1 MSLAIPNNKQEI
13 QHKKSLV
20 GELTKLQESGEID
33 ATDLEHFIEKLNEAG
48 ELTLMMSN
56 VNEREKNVKAELR
69 KSEEYQAKIK
79 VAQMKKYVKARQEK
93 NLDETNGALELIIKR
108 LGSGKAR
115 ELKKLLTN

>member
-13 QHKKSLV
+13 QQKKSLV